1 MRVARFPNHRLH
13 VCQHETLTTFRY
25 QSVEGITEMGAALL
39 VANALPPSMGLFL
52 GNSMPIR
59 DVDALAGVR
68 PGGQF
73 LKGSRH
79 TTTNVNFG
87 PGAPVCANRGASG
100 IDGVVSAAAGFAA
113 GTQLPVTLVIGDV
126 SFQHDANG
134 LLLLRERPGQPPV
147 TIVVVRVLRL
157 SRIMHSHT
165 VLPKLVTVVHTS
177 RYTRTARAHYLRGLS
192 ARSYGSLHTAQSR
205 LFYRSW

>member
-25 QSVEGITEMGAALL
+25 QSAEGITEMGAALL

-147 TIVVVRVLRL
+147 TIVVVRVTAFPNHALTHCFTEAGDCCPYIAIYSYRKGAL
-157 SRIMHSHT
+157 PPRI
-165 VLPKLVTVVHTS
+165 VRP
-177 RYTRTARAHYLRGLS
+177 
-192 ARSYGSLHTAQSR
+192 
-205 LFYRSW
+205 